1 MTDEKK
7 VSKQEKLVKVVVIK
21 AYKDTALVELTEA
34 GELVRYIVP
43 LASLTDKGILPSDL
57 ELGIKYGIP
66 WEQELKL
73 DATVKKLASNL
84 RKAGLWTAED
94 IIGNYNLVAG
104 VLQATYGVDLGEI
117 SRIAYTYRKLE
128 GGK

>member
-7 VSKQEKLVKVVVIK
+7 VSKQEKPVKVTVIK
-21 AYKDTALVELTEA
+21 GYAETALVELTEA

-43 LASLTDKGILPSDL
+43 LASLTDKGILPGDL
-57 ELGIKYGIP
+57 ELGIKYGIQ

-73 DATVKKLASNL
+73 DATVEKFARNMH
-84 RKAGLWTAED
+84 KAGLWTAED
-94 IIGNYNLVAG
+94 VIGNYNLVAG

-117 SRIAYTYRKLE
+117 SRIAYTYHKLE